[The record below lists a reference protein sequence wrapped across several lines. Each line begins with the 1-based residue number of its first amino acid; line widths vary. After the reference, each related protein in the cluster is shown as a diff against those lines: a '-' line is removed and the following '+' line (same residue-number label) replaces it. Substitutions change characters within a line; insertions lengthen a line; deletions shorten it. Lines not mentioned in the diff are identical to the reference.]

1 MDVAVKATIGDD
13 LFLSSNDIG
22 VGADYHVRVNT
33 VHDVR
38 VASFA
43 NSYDNTILDT
53 DISLIDTSVIN
64 NQSIGEDQVQAVDIR
79 ASRGLTHAIANTLT
93 AAKGALVAISG
104 KVFLNSDPQIGGT
117 QADEVTGG
125 GAKHGD
131 VSFTL
136 ESEQVKVSGIT
147 SRLWGV
153 MEPTLLQFLDKTFGN
168 PSIME
173 GASSKTITSLDNLVS
188 ADLNEIDGLGVTRL
202 ETDRGSS
209 SNVQSV
215 AKGSDTIK
223 VQQRIG
229 LDKVVV

>member
-1 MDVAVKATIGDD
+1 
-13 LFLSSNDIG
+13 
-22 VGADYHVRVNT
+22 
-33 VHDVR
+33 
-38 VASFA
+38 
-43 NSYDNTILDT
+43 
-53 DISLIDTSVIN
+53 
-64 NQSIGEDQVQAVDIR
+64 
-79 ASRGLTHAIANTLT
+79 
-93 AAKGALVAISG
+93 
-104 KVFLNSDPQIGGT
+104 
-117 QADEVTGG
+117 
-125 GAKHGD
+125 
-131 VSFTL
+131 
-136 ESEQVKVSGIT
+136 
-147 SRLWGV
+147 